1 MHLKHLLGLAALALT
16 CGAAQ
21 ADWALPAGAS
31 ARLGGGTVSMGC
43 ASLQN
48 GGTLRLDDGALLAA
62 RDVALASGAQLE
74 IGAGR
79 IELAQQW
86 TNLGTATATS
96 GGVTRT
102 ASPGC
107 AVVGQA
113 GPVAL
118 SPLTP
123 PAPQPVTVPPLPG
136 GTGTT
141 AQVAIG
147 GVGASGAII
156 GLPSGCTVTQLAI
169 DRTIPP
175 GAPGNASFPLGV
187 LRFEAS
193 GCPGAVLQVRATYPA
208 GSLAGLVMQ
217 KYGPHGTPVRTGWFS
232 PPGLAV
238 SGDTVS
244 YTVTDGGDGD
254 SDTRAGSISDPFAPM
269 LLAAVPGAGGAQAI
283 PTLGEWGVLLLS
295 TLMALL
301 GAHGVRRMRHPARR
315 HIL

>member
-1 MHLKHLLGLAALALT
+1 MHLKHPLCLAALTLA
-16 CGAAQ
+16 CASAH
-21 ADWALPAGAS
+21 ADWTLPAGAS

-43 ASLQN
+43 ASLHN
-48 GGTLRLDDGALLAA
+48 GGTLRLQNGGLLAA
-62 RDVALASGAQLE
+62 RDVALASGARLE

-79 IELAQQW
+79 VELAQQW
-86 TNLGTATATS
+86 ANLGTATATS

-107 AVVGQA
+107 AVLGQA

-118 SPLTP
+118 NPLTP
-123 PAPQPVTVPPLPG
+123 PAPQPVIVPPLPG
-136 GTGTT
+136 GAGAT

-147 GVGASGAII
+147 GVGARGAIT
-156 GLPSGCTVTQLAI
+156 GLPPGCTVTQLAI

-187 LRFEAS
+187 LRFEAN
-193 GCPGAVLQVRATYPA
+193 GCPGAMLQVRATYPA

-217 KYGPHGTPVRTGWFS
+217 KYGPNGTPQTSGWFT

-238 SGDTVS
+238 NGDTVS
-244 YTVTDGGDGD
+244 FTVADGGDGD
-254 SDTRAGSISDPFAPM
+254 GDARPGYIADPFAPM
-269 LLAAVPGAGGAQAI
+269 LLAAAPGAGGAQAI

-295 TLMALL
+295 AAMALL
-301 GAHGVRRMRHPARR
+301 GACRARRMRRPARS
-315 HIL
+315 HTL